1 MIVEKRDLFI
11 SEVVWQ
17 GEPDYLDQAIELY
30 NPTNRP
36 LEKNRIWIE
45 RSDQPEPIN
54 INANDGDVIMPGQT
68 FVIADVLSSFVLEE
82 WYFAFLQLQNN
93 NLEPVTLKLYY
104 NNTLIDIAVIGQGQA
119 LGRNS
124 GTVIGN
130 PDHYQSGEWNVEGTN
145 YPVNLGDFIK
155 RPLL

>member
-1 MIVEKRDLFI
+1 MGLR
-11 SEVVWQ
+11 
-17 GEPDYLDQAIELY
+17 
-30 NPTNRP
+30 R
-36 LEKNRIWIE
+36 
-45 RSDQPEPIN
+45 
-54 INANDGDVIMPGQT
+54 
-68 FVIADVLSSFVLEE
+68 
-82 WYFAFLQLQNN
+82 
-93 NLEPVTLKLYY
+93 
-104 NNTLIDIAVIGQGQA
+104 GQA